1 MMLGT
6 VRMQGENRKLTQ
18 YSMNTRSFIF
28 FTQHPV
34 PAHIG

>member
-18 YSMNTRSFIF
+18 YSTNTRKFIF

-34 PAHIG
+34 PAQIG